1 MKKHLLFLTS
11 LLTLTLLANGSAQAV
26 EPVVRDMEKAA
37 NAFIE
42 SLTKELT
49 ARAVLPME
57 TEGERTN
64 WHFVPITG
72 QRKGVDLKDLDNAQE
87 KKLTALLKTGL
98 SASGYTKVENIRAL
112 ETVLF
117 HLENSDHRDSELY
130 YISIFGKP
138 ASDDAWGWRFEG
150 HHLSLNYTIV
160 GGKLLSTTPN
170 FWGANPAKVLS
181 GPSKGLRTLK
191 SEEDV
196 ARSFLMSLSDAQ
208 RKRAIVSDKAPRDI
222 YSSDDRRA
230 YPISNYGIAASELN
244 SRQKDSLAAIID
256 VYLGN
261 MPPPLAKER
270 SEELLGAGLDQ
281 ITFTWLGS
289 PEIGEAHYYRVQGPT
304 FLIEYDNIQ
313 NNANHIHA
321 VWRDFNGDFGRDILW
336 EHHKKAH

>member
-49 ARAVLPME
+49 ARAVVPME

-160 GGKLLSTTPN
+160 DGSC
-170 FWGANPAKVLS
+170 
-181 GPSKGLRTLK
+181 
-191 SEEDV
+191 
-196 ARSFLMSLSDAQ
+196 
-208 RKRAIVSDKAPRDI
+208 
-222 YSSDDRRA
+222 
-230 YPISNYGIAASELN
+230 
-244 SRQKDSLAAIID
+244 SRQRPIF
-256 VYLGN
+256 V
-261 MPPPLAKER
+261 ER
-270 SEELLGAGLDQ
+270 TRQ
-281 ITFTWLGS
+281 KC
-289 PEIGEAHYYRVQGPT
+289 YQGPPK
-304 FLIEYDNIQ
+304 
-313 NNANHIHA
+313 
-321 VWRDFNGDFGRDILW
+321 G
-336 EHHKKAH
+336 